1 MNFTALI
8 LNKYKYIYFKNRKTL
23 NTDILDPLLIRLPT
37 QFLLGILF
45 REKHGEGGNFGLSGD
60 YYSNQVIINT

>member
-23 NTDILDPLLIRLPT
+23 NTDILDPLLNRLPT
-37 QFLLGILF
+37 
-45 REKHGEGGNFGLSGD
+45 
-60 YYSNQVIINT
+60 